1 MKIILLIL
9 QREYWVRVRK
19 KSFIIM
25 TLLGP
30 LLMASIYV
38 IPVVLAMRDGDKRTI
53 AVIDES
59 GLFDK
64 GFEDSRNISFVSIKT
79 SLAEAKAQVK
89 QDKYYAVLYIPRTIS
104 ESANDKEAKLFAKKG
119 VSIEVESK
127 VRRTLEDK
135 IQGLKLKQAGISAE
149 TLKQI
154 ESYNVSVGTA
164 SLDDENEQESN
175 VWASSA
181 VGYLG
186 AFMIY
191 IAIFIYGVQ
200 VMKGVVEEKT
210 NRIVEVMISSVKP
223 FQLMMGKI
231 IGIALV
237 GLTQFLLWI
246 VLGSVVVFGLSQ
258 AVGISGQD
266 MAQQQM
272 ELRTGQGA
280 VQSGLPQ
287 NSLPAGQAGIS
298 KETKTGNDTAQKFMK
313 SIGTINFP
321 KIIACFL
328 FYFLFG
334 YLMYSALFAAVG
346 SAADADTD
354 TQQFMLPI
362 TIPLIFSIV
371 IASFVVQN
379 PDSTLAF
386 WASIIPLTSPIIML
400 IRLPFNPPLWEILLS
415 MALLVLGFI
424 GTTWLAGRIYRVG
437 ILMYG
442 KKVNYKELSKW
453 IFYKA

>member
-19 KSFIIM
+19 KSFVIM
-25 TLLGP
+25 TILGP
-30 LLMASIYV
+30 VLTASLYGSAAF
-38 IPVVLAMRDGDKRTI
+38 LATRDGDKRTI

-59 GLFDK
+59 GLFGK
-64 GFEDSRNISFVSIKT
+64 GFEDSRNISFVSVKT

-89 QDKYYAVLYIPRTIS
+89 QDKYYAVLYIPKTIS

-164 SLDDENEQESN
+164 SLDDENEQESS
-175 VWASSA
+175 VQASA
-181 VGYLG
+181 IVGYAS
-186 AFMIY
+186 AFIIY
-191 IAIFIYGVQ
+191 IAIFLYGVQ

-210 NRIVEVMISSVKP
+210 SRVMEIIISSVKP

-237 GLTQFLLWI
+237 GLTQFFLWI
-246 VLGSVVVFGLSQ
+246 VLGLIVTFSISQ
-258 AVGISGQD
+258 ATGIGGQE
-266 MAQQQM
+266 MAQRQV
-272 ELRTGQGA
+272 ELRSSPLSIPDSTFQDS
-280 VQSGLPQ
+280 V
-287 NSLPAGQAGIS
+287 S
-298 KETKTGNDTAQKFMK
+298 KSTKTDSSMVEKVWNGFK
-313 SIGTINFP
+313 TINFP

>member
-79 SLAEAKAQVK
+79 SLAEAKTQVK
-89 QDKYYAVLYIPRTIS
+89 QDKYYAVLYIPATIV
-104 ESANDKEAKLFAKKG
+104 ENANDKEAKLFAKKG

-246 VLGSVVVFGLSQ
+246 VLGSVVVLGLSQ
-258 AVGISGQD
+258 AIGVSGQD

-272 ELRTGQGA
+272 ELRTGQSAMQNGVA
-280 VQSGLPQ
+280 Q
-287 NSLPAGQAGIS
+287 NSIA
-298 KETKTGNDTAQKFMK
+298 KETKTGSDTAQKFMK